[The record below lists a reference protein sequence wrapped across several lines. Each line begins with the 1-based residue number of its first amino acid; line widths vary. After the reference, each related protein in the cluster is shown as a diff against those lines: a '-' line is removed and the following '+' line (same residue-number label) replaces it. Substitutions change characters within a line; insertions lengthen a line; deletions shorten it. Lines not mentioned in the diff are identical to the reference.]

1 MRRITLLATTATL
14 LSLPVLAQTMPRA
27 ADPAVQEMQR
37 ERMSPRTPSVPQQN
51 RLRDQADAEG
61 VQRPMR
67 WVREAREAVNA
78 GRLGQAN
85 ELIERAETRILTRG
99 TYTAQA
105 DMPMQDPTLT
115 RLNAARAAIQR
126 QDRTGARQELDAAL
140 AVMGGGEMGAMGDA
154 EMDEAPAHPKRR
166 YQRDGAPRSALEA
179 PLPDASPNDPINQ
192 RGNTGQMPGSQR

>member
-14 LSLPVLAQTMPRA
+14 LSLPVFAQTMPRA

-126 QDRTGARQELDAAL
+126 QDPAARIDWKKVAEDHQLPLIQPGEQDPRTAPTDPPDRLPAGAKPPA
-140 AVMGGGEMGAMGDA
+140 
-154 EMDEAPAHPKRR
+154 APAPAPSPGRGDPAG
-166 YQRDGAPRSALEA
+166 QRDPR
-179 PLPDASPNDPINQ
+179 DPA
-192 RGNTGQMPGSQR
+192 